1 MSKTIIRYCFIALT
15 CFMPP
20 TMQATESPE
29 PVQQVTTF
37 DTFELPEWFKI
48 SFLDLSEDNL
58 EAAESNKH
66 LVVFF
71 WQDFCGYCK
80 DTIEKNLTQQSI
92 REMFDEYFEVVALN
106 IWGSKEVFGLGGE
119 VTTEK
124 DIARALEVQFTPTI
138 IFFDSNGK
146 PVLRLNGYVSPA
158 EMKVALAYVNAERYH
173 SQTIFEYLAANKP
186 KSVNASLNSQPFIQ
200 VDDDLDAS
208 GQPRAILF
216 EQTNCPDCDLF
227 HRCVLSL
234 DAVRDRFKPFHTVQL
249 NMWSKAPVITPSGE
263 ITTTRDFARDLKI
276 TYAPSLVLFD
286 TEGHEIIRVESQ
298 LRSFHTEAVLEY
310 VARGV
315 YKREPNFQRYIE
327 ERGDIIRSKGEQ
339 EKTISTRDICPELYE

>member
-1 MSKTIIRYCFIALT
+1 MPTKMTRFCFIALT
-15 CFMPP
+15 CLIPF
-20 TMQATESPE
+20 TMKAAEGPE

-58 EAAESNKH
+58 EATESNKH

-80 DTIEKNLTQQSI
+80 ETIEKNLTQRSI
-92 REMFDEYFEVVALN
+92 RKMFDEYFDVVALN
-106 IWGSKEVFGLGGE
+106 IWGSKEVLGLDGE
-119 VTTEK
+119 ATTEK

-158 EMKVALAYVNAERYH
+158 EMEVALTYVHTETYH
-173 SQTIFEYLAANKP
+173 SQTIFEYLAANKTQ
-186 KSVNASLNSQPFIQ
+186 SANMSLNSQPFIK
-200 VDDDLDAS
+200 VDANLDAVS
-208 GQPRAILF
+208 QPKAILF
-216 EQTNCPDCDLF
+216 EQTSCPDCDLF

-234 DAVRDRFKPFHTVQL
+234 EAVRDRFKPFHTVQL
-249 NMWSKAPVITPSGE
+249 DMWSKTPVITPSGD
-263 ITTTRDFARDLKI
+263 ITTARD
-276 TYAPSLVLFD
+276 YAQELEIIYTPSLVLFD
-286 TEGHEIIRVESQ
+286 TGDHEIIRIESQ

-310 VARGV
+310 VAQGL
-315 YKREPNFQRYIE
+315 YKRESNFQRYIE
-327 ERGDIIRSKGEQ
+327 ERGDIIRSNGELNR
-339 EKTISTRDICPELYE
+339 TISTRDICPELYE